1 MYMIKKRYLDRIVL
15 LGFSCACYSFA
26 FAQDKVLS
34 PSDSLKLQ
42 IGTAKLDSIFQ
53 IKTSQVNP
61 VEIKKQ
67 ALLPYSSLAQYLK
80 GNNTGLYVTE
90 PSGEPGTKQPMYFR
104 GISRPLLSDIDVFQ
118 NQPLVVLDGIP
129 LVGEH
134 PFAYAVQ
141 TYNLERIGPAT
152 NLLANINIDMVKSI
166 EVLKDVAAVA
176 MYGPNAAN
184 GAIVVRTK
192 EYKVDKSNRIA
203 VNMYTGLAER
213 PHVTTINGDYE
224 NKFRKQFYDLY
235 TSNGKYDDGDSYPV
249 YLSDSLNMNYFGK
262 SDWTDSYYNN
272 GLVYN
277 LNANLSG
284 GGPRANFQFAAGST
298 QDKGIADQVK
308 LNKYYA
314 LFGLNMRPMTWL
326 TFSMQ
331 ANIARLDRNRNLNLR
346 DRFAQLA
353 YFPDLSAPL
362 SPNKEVYK
370 EYLSYYKKG
379 FDNNKS
385 NVVQGYGKLQ
395 FDFGNFHFLSTG
407 MLDYNEGYR
416 DQFYHS
422 KLMESNNFAS
432 NYYGYNQ
439 RAVFDNKAFYD
450 WNINAENK
458 LNLLV
463 GNSLQWDTYRYNYA
477 YAYKGV
483 NDFIKVNL
491 LEDDATKS
499 NYLEATAYP
508 KALIFKYLDRIRHNL
523 VSFYG
528 KATYNYDNKVETSL
542 VLRTDGSSNAQPDA
556 RWIFTPSLSI
566 NWNIKNS
573 YFNTNTSL
581 KELTAR
587 LSAGRIGLSNVFD
600 DFAQGPNYVAQMG
613 FTGNQLIAGYNAI
626 AGLVRP
632 YESGWVGY
640 NIPWAYT
647 DQGNLGL
654 DYAIQ
659 KKNFHVSLDVYV
671 KQTKNQLINIP
682 SYSEYGYKSSY
693 AAGMNVQN
701 VGAELTIGLDP
712 VQSENFK
719 WSTALNVAHNRN
731 KLKALPNG
739 LDRLVIGNNLL
750 EVGKPLDQY
759 WLLVNKGIYRTDAEV
774 PQGMTYNAIQFRAG
788 DPIWED
794 RNGDNMINDE
804 DRRLQGHRL
813 PAVFGNWYNNFVFGK
828 WDLGI
833 NMYYNIGR
841 ELINQEMA
849 NRFDFIN
856 NEGAKNLDAIKEIT
870 YWKKRGDYSK
880 YPLYNPWSTVIA
892 YQADQDLFLENA
904 SFVKI
909 RAITLGYNLTSL
921 LAGRTQAIKNA
932 YAYVSANNVATIT
945 SYSGVDPEIVDYTG
959 YDIGSKIRIPRIYTL
974 GIKVDF

>member
-1 MYMIKKRYLDRIVL
+1 MIKKRYLDRLVL

-26 FAQDKVLS
+26 FGQDKVLS

-104 GISRPLLSDIDVFQ
+104 GVSRPLLSDIDVFQ

-362 SPNKEVYK
+362 SPNKDVYD

-450 WNINAENK
+450 WNISEKNK

-508 KALIFKYLDRIRHNL
+508 KPLIFKYLDRIRHNL

-528 KATYNYDNKVETSL
+528 KATYSYDNKVETSL
-542 VLRTDGSSNAQPDA
+542 VLRSDASSNAQPDA

-566 NWNIKNS
+566 NWNIRNS
-573 YFNTNTSL
+573 YFNTNTNL

-659 KKNFHVSLDVYV
+659 KKNFHVSLDVYI
-671 KQTKNQLINIP
+671 KHTKNQLINIP

-701 VGAELTIGLDP
+701 VGAELTVGLDP
-712 VQSENFK
+712 VQSDNFK
-719 WSTALNVAHNRN
+719 WSTLNVSHNQN

-774 PQGMTYNAIQFRAG
+774 PQGMTYNAIQLRAG

-870 YWKKRGDYSK
+870 YWEKRGDYSK

-892 YQADQDLFLENA
+892 YQADQDLFLEDA

-959 YDIGSKIRIPRIYTL
+959 YDIGSKMRIPRIYTL